1 MIECINNKKKKNA
14 CITDQKGLPAFENL
28 NWQFSYWLIHTIA
41 HDGVKICRP
50 IMRIC
55 ILKCFIKKFGSMVI
69 QGKSNMIQQTGW
81 HELMKR
87 IQDNDFYHYSKLEHV
102 PTRFVVM

>member
-1 MIECINNKKKKNA
+1 ME
-14 CITDQKGLPAFENL
+14 
-28 NWQFSYWLIHTIA
+28 
-41 HDGVKICRP
+41 
-50 IMRIC
+50 
-55 ILKCFIKKFGSMVI
+55 I

-87 IQDNDFYHYSKLEHV
+87 IQDNDFYHYSKLEHT